1 MLDVKILTQ
10 RIFMKPI
17 DDAAGVLE
25 ALLDPT
31 LQKELMRINPRFNRA
46 DLIDRLLEEWPEG
59 QVGFVRAI
67 IKEFDA
73 AAPGSGTRQMILR
86 MITSIISEDTQQ
98 TEARPIADL
107 SDEELAAKVKA
118 LAPVVNRMKLP

>member
-1 MLDVKILTQ
+1 
-10 RIFMKPI
+10 MKPLES
-17 DDAAGVLE
+17 AADVLQE
-25 ALLDPT
+25 LLDPAV
-31 LQKELMRINPRFNRA
+31 QKELTRINPRFNRA
-46 DLIDRLLEEWPEG
+46 DLIDRLLEEWPNG

-98 TEARPIADL
+98 TETRPIADL
-107 SDEELAAKVKA
+107 NDDELAAKVKS
-118 LAPVVNRMKLP
+118 LAPVLNRMRPGV